1 MANQYPNGRRRIHRF
16 GDPAPALAPAPTLNC
31 ALMSR
36 IPPPLPA
43 HHPTCFRA
51 TVHGT
56 VFCERAQHLSRLHA
70 GDELLVLPGPPCDD
84 DPGVWVHLPGGDL
97 IGHLPPEIEAW
108 LAPWLL
114 RGGRAIAHA
123 VKVEGEEVP
132 SWRRLL
138 IEVVCG

>member
-1 MANQYPNGRRRIHRF
+1 MP
-16 GDPAPALAPAPTLNC
+16 
-31 ALMSR
+31 SR

-43 HHPTCFRA
+43 QHPNCFRA

-56 VFCERAQHLSRLHA
+56 VFCERARHLSKLHA

-84 DPGVWVHLPGGDL
+84 DPGVWVHLPAGDL

-108 LAPWLL
+108 LAPWML